1 MSAEEEQRYRPS
13 LDADNYS
20 FYPSYI
26 LRNIRVNSVLLHTR
40 KGRFVFDG
48 NFHLHPNVF
57 RPDRPVRI
65 LMGFRRHVMLIA
77 IHKKLDLKD
86 TSEYWSDDEGYRIC
100 LFPTKIIELNYTVLE
115 TNPTKDRF
123 DELAKET
130 EEEFRSLREE
140 SSELERRESDSE
152 EEEKDA

>member
-1 MSAEEEQRYRPS
+1 
-13 LDADNYS
+13 
-20 FYPSYI
+20 
-26 LRNIRVNSVLLHTR
+26 
-40 KGRFVFDG
+40 
-48 NFHLHPNVF
+48 
-57 RPDRPVRI
+57 
-65 LMGFRRHVMLIA
+65 MGFRRHVMLIA